1 MRILEIE
8 QAFKDEA
15 KLNTVLELCKEDI
28 ELVDYYARDILKSKL
43 ANNAEEAK
51 SAVLVLAG
59 VYSNLTTV
67 LSVAMTEKKNREIRE
82 YNRIRIEAENAEKKF
97 TSAIG
102 EVQASEF
109 VASYRRIRN
118 IIEGYCNGC
127 EKQISALQST
137 IKNEK
142 RTYNAPTE

>member
-8 QAFKDEA
+8 QAFQDE
-15 KLNTVLELCKEDI
+15 KTLSKVLELIKEDV
-28 ELVDYYARDILKSKL
+28 ELVDYYADSVLKSKL
-43 ANNAEEAK
+43 ANNVEEAK

-59 VYSNLTTV
+59 VFSNLTTV

-82 YNRIRIEAENAEKKF
+82 YNRIRIESENAEKKF

-102 EVQASEF
+102 EAMASES

-142 RTYNAPTE
+142 RTYNATE

>member
-8 QAFKDEA
+8 KAFQDE
-15 KLNTVLELCKEDI
+15 KTLEQVLDLIKEDV
-28 ELVDYYARDILKSKL
+28 ELVDYYANDILKSKL
-43 ANNAEEAK
+43 ANNPEEAK

-59 VYSNLTTV
+59 VFSNLTTV

-82 YNRIRIEAENAEKKF
+82 YNRIRIEAENAEKKV
-97 TSAIG
+97 TSAVM
-102 EVQASEF
+102 EQQASVF

-118 IIEGYCNGC
+118 IIDGYVNGC

-137 IKNEK
+137 LKNEK
-142 RTYNAPTE
+142 RTYNAPE

>member
-8 QAFKDEA
+8 KAFQDE
-15 KLNTVLELCKEDI
+15 KTLDKVLDLIKEDV
-28 ELVDYYARDILKSKL
+28 ELVDYYADSVLKSKL
-43 ANNAEEAK
+43 ANNVEEAK

-59 VYSNLTTV
+59 VFSNLTTV

-82 YNRIRIEAENAEKKF
+82 YNRIRIESENAEKKF

-102 EVQASEF
+102 EAMASES

-118 IIEGYCNGC
+118 VIEGYCNGC

-142 RTYNAPTE
+142 RTYNATE

>member
-8 QAFKDEA
+8 KAFQDE
-15 KLNTVLELCKEDI
+15 KMLGKVLDLIKEDI
-28 ELVDYYARDILKSKL
+28 ELVDYYAESVLKSKL

-82 YNRIRIEAENAEKKF
+82 YNRIRIEAENADKKF

-102 EVQASEF
+102 EVMASER
-109 VASYRRIRN
+109 VAEYRRIRN
-118 IIEGYCNGC
+118 LIEGYVTGC
-127 EKQISALQST
+127 EKQISALQT
-137 IKNEK
+137 TLKNEK
-142 RTYNAPTE
+142 RNYNAQE

>member
-8 QAFKDEA
+8 NAFKDET
-15 KLNTVLELCKEDI
+15 KLDTVLDLIKEDI

-67 LSVAMTEKKNREIRE
+67 LSVAITEKKNREIRE
-82 YNRIRIEAENAEKKF
+82 YNRLRIEAENAEKKF

-102 EVQASEF
+102 EAMASER
-109 VASYRRIRN
+109 VAEYRRIRN
-118 IIEGYCNGC
+118 FIEGYVTGC
-127 EKQISALQST
+127 EKQISALQT
-137 IKNEK
+137 TLKNEK
-142 RTYNAPTE
+142 RTYNATE